1 MSEKRFFEIDYDEI
15 YYIVDS
21 SKLKRKK
28 DDFEDEEDFE
38 QYCLENSL
46 IGTQVVDLLNKIQ
59 SLENTILSLENE
71 VTRQKNQIKLLNGQF
86 SKIPPKIREVWL
98 ND

>member
-1 MSEKRFFEIDYDEI
+1 MSEKRFFTTLANDEYTLI
-15 YYIVDS
+15 QKKGNPRSTY
-21 SKLKRKK
+21 LKYN
-28 DDFEDEEDFE
+28 E
-38 QYCLENSL
+38 
-46 IGTQVVDLLNKIQ
+46 VVDLLNKIQ